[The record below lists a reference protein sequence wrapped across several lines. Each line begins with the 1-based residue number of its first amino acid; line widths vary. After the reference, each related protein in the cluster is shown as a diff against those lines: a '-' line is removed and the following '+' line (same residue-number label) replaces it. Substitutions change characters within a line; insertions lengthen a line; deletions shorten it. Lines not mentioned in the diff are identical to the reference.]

1 MHSYWVYGLTIHSNL
16 EIPALPLSPSHASI
30 STFQKPDVLISFD
43 TTPADFDRYGC
54 PHLIYADLHEK
65 ECTLFDRRY
74 GLFILKEGREVLI
87 QPSETQDLDQIRLYI
102 LGTILTVL
110 LYQRGILA
118 LHGSAVAIGDQVV
131 GVIAPSGT
139 GKSSTAAA
147 LYKKGHRLLS
157 DDAVPIVLKDGGYWV
172 YPGYPRLKISEEV
185 AACLDYGEKHIIEKH
200 PECGEVSFDARHQ
213 FMGTAL
219 PLKQI
224 YILEAGEALDIQPC
238 AQIDAMFGMMR
249 NSLPTMWLQQHSPA
263 QFKQCTEF
271 AKSLPFYRMIRSQNL
286 EDLPKLATML
296 ESHFLNS

>member
-1 MHSYWVYGLTIHSNL
+1 MYHYWVYGLVIHSNL
-16 EIPALPLSPSHASI
+16 EIPALPSLPGDEGLV
-30 STFQKPDVLISFD
+30 STADVFINFD
-43 TTPADFDRYGC
+43 PTIADFDRYNC
-54 PHLIYADLHEK
+54 PHLIYADLNEK
-65 ECTLFDRRY
+65 EGVLFDRRY

-87 QPSETQDLDQIRLYI
+87 QPSEKQDLNQIRLYI

-118 LHGSAVAIGDQVV
+118 LHGSAMAIGDQVV

-147 LYKKGHRLLS
+147 LYKRGHRLLS
-157 DDAVPIVLKDGGYWV
+157 DDAVPIVFKDGGYWV

-185 AACLDYGEKHIIEKH
+185 AACLDYGETHIIEKH

-224 YILEAGEALDIQPC
+224 YVLEAGDALDIQPC
-238 AQIDAMFGMMR
+238 AQIDAVFGMMK
-249 NSLPTMWLQQHSPA
+249 NSLPTMWLQQHSPD
-263 QFKQCTEF
+263 QFKQCTDF

-286 EDLPKLATML
+286 DDLPKLATML

>member
-1 MHSYWVYGLTIHSNL
+1 MYFYWVYGLFIQSNL
-16 EIPALPLSPSHASI
+16 EIPALPTLPNSASI
-30 STFQKPDVLISFD
+30 KSDVVIHYD
-43 TTPADFDRYGC
+43 ATPADFDRYGC
-54 PHLIYADLHEK
+54 SHPLYIDLQTK
-65 ECTLFDRRY
+65 DCVMFDRRY
-74 GLFILKEGREVLI
+74 ALFILKEGREVLI
-87 QPSETQDLDQIRLYI
+87 QPSESQDLNQIRLYI
-102 LGTILTVL
+102 LGTVLTVL

-157 DDAVPIVLKDGGYWV
+157 DDAVPIVFKEGRFWV

-185 AACLDYGEKHIIEKH
+185 ATCLDYDETHIIEKH

-213 FMGTAL
+213 FMEDLL

-224 YILEAGEALDIQPC
+224 YVLEAGESLDIQPC
-238 AQIDAMFGMMR
+238 SQIDAVFGMMK
-249 NSLPTMWLQQHSPA
+249 NSLPTMWFQQHTPE
-263 QFKQCTEF
+263 QFRQCTDF
-271 AKSLPFYRMIRSQNL
+271 AKALPFYRMIRSQNL
-286 EDLPKLATML
+286 ADLPKLATML

>member
-1 MHSYWVYGLTIHSNL
+1 MYFYWVYGLSVHSNL
-16 EIPALPLSPSHASI
+16 EIPALPSLPGLAS
-30 STFQKPDVLISFD
+30 SKPDVVIHFD
-43 TTPADFDRYGC
+43 PAPADFDRYGC
-54 PHLIYADLHEK
+54 PNLIYIDLQLQD
-65 ECTLFDRRY
+65 CVMFDRRY
-74 GLFILKEGREVLI
+74 ALFVLKEGREVLI
-87 QPSETQDLDQIRLYI
+87 QPSETQNLNQIRLYI
-102 LGTILTVL
+102 LGTVLTVL

-118 LHGSAVAIGDQVV
+118 LHGSAMAIGDEVV

-147 LYKKGHRLLS
+147 LYQRGHRLLS
-157 DDAVPIVLKDGGYWV
+157 DDAVPIFYQNGGFFV

-185 AACLDYGEKHIIEKH
+185 ADCLAYGETHIIEKH

-213 FMGTAL
+213 FIDQAL

-224 YILEAGEALDIQPC
+224 YLLEAGNALDIQPC
-238 AQIDAMFGMMR
+238 KQLDAVFGMMK
-249 NSLPTMWLQQHSPA
+249 NSLPTMWLQQHSPE

-286 EDLPKLATML
+286 ADLPKLAAML

>member
-1 MHSYWVYGLTIHSNL
+1 MYYYWVYGLEITSNL
-16 EIPALPLSPSHASI
+16 EIPALPPLP
-30 STFQKPDVLISFD
+30 TFKEHHRKPDITISFD
-43 TTPADFDRYGC
+43 PKIADFDRYGS
-54 PHLIYADLHEK
+54 PHLIYVDFNEEK
-65 ECTLFDRRY
+65 GVLFDRRY
-74 GLFILKEGREVLI
+74 GLFILTEGREVLI
-87 QPSETQDLDQIRLYI
+87 QPSEKQDLDQIRLYI

-118 LHGSAVAIGDQVV
+118 LHGSAMAIGDQVV

-147 LYKKGHRLLS
+147 LYKRGHRLLS
-157 DDAVPIVLKDGGYWV
+157 DDAIAIVFKDGGYWV

-185 AACLDYGEKHIIEKH
+185 AACLDYGETHIIAKH

-213 FMGTAL
+213 FMETAL

-224 YILEAGEALDIQPC
+224 YMLEAGDALDIQPC
-238 AQIDAMFGMMR
+238 PQIDAVFGMMK
-249 NSLPTMWLQQHSPA
+249 NSLPTMWLQQHSPE
-263 QFKQCTEF
+263 QFKQCTDF

-286 EDLPKLATML
+286 DDLPKLATML